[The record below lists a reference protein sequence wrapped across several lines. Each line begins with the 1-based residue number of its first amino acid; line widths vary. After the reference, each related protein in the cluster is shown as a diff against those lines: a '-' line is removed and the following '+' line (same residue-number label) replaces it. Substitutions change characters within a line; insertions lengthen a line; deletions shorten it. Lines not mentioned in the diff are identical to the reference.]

1 MKYGIASKRGHTINY
16 KRYFL
21 ASKIGSKS
29 MLINIKGVKAMINKI
44 RAYIWYYSK
53 SIYATIYN
61 KINSM
66 LEKVGYFFVG
76 YKVDIEQNQDDIK
89 AIREYKVGL
98 HKFKTLTNDI
108 KAVEICINLAKSE
121 HESLTNLHN
130 NLCLD
135 VSDFKTRL
143 LKLEDFEVRTLKE
156 KAEKVLNLENEFD
169 EKENAFRLANK
180 LIDTPFKEYDNTINF
195 NLNDT
200 ITNLVNELD
209 NVFNYGGYTNKNDI
223 KEIVSKHINLS
234 K

>member
-1 MKYGIASKRGHTINY
+1 
-16 KRYFL
+16 
-21 ASKIGSKS
+21 
-29 MLINIKGVKAMINKI
+29 MLNKI

-53 SIYATIYN
+53 SIYALIYN

-66 LEKVGYFFVG
+66 LEKIGYHFVG

-200 ITNLVNELD
+200 ITN
-209 NVFNYGGYTNKNDI
+209 
-223 KEIVSKHINLS
+223 
-234 K
+234 